1 MGNFPRLSD
10 MNPLIS
16 VDELVTLREWSD
28 PVVLCASM
36 GPTPPTHGIPG
47 SHLADLEGD
56 FSDPADPLPHTVPA
70 DLTGLFASYGVSDGT
85 PAVVYDDQGGATA
98 PRVWWL
104 AQVAGIRARV
114 LDGGLPAWR
123 AAGHEVEELTAPTR
137 QGTLSAVVRPEL
149 LRDRA
154 QVESDGRLI
163 VDARSAGR
171 FAGTEPEPRPGLRSG
186 HIPGAVNLPYTEV
199 YAEDGRMRTA
209 AELQELFRERVGERT
224 DLTFSCGSGVTA
236 CVDALAAT
244 VAGYGDLAVYEG
256 SWSEWG
262 RL

>member
-1 MGNFPRLSD
+1 
-10 MNPLIS
+10 MNPVIS
-16 VDELVTLREWSD
+16 VAELVTLLEWSD

-36 GPTPPTHGIPG
+36 GPNPPTSGIPG
-47 SHLADLEGD
+47 SHLADLEAD
-56 FSDPADPLPHTVPA
+56 FSDPDNPLPHTVPT
-70 DLTGLFASYGVSDGT
+70 DLTALFAAYGVSDGT
-85 PAVVYDDQGGATA
+85 PVVVYDDQDGASA

-104 AQVAGIRARV
+104 AKVAGINARV
-114 LDGGLPAWR
+114 LDGGLRAWTQ
-123 AAGHEVEELTAPTR
+123 AGHDVAELTAPPGGGRLTATR
-137 QGTLSAVVRPEL
+137 RPEL
-149 LRDRA
+149 LRDKA
-154 QVESDGRLI
+154 QVESDGRLV

-199 YAEDGRMRTA
+199 YDDTGHLRPA
-209 AELQELFRERVGERT
+209 AELAELFRERVGERT

-244 VAGYGDLAVYEG
+244 VAGYEDLAIYEG

-262 RL
+262 RQ